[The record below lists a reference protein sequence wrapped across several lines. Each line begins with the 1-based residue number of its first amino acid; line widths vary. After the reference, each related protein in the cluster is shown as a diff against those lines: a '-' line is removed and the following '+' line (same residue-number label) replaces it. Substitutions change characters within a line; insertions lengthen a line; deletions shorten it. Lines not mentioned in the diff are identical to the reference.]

1 MSRSQVSPA
10 VFLSG
15 RAGVTLRGDLSQWHV
30 WQKSMI
36 YQGMDGMR
44 LFPTNVLLNPKPK
57 TSNQI
62 IYEWIFQGPV
72 MILEFTFDA
81 KRAT

>member
-1 MSRSQVSPA
+1 MCGKNRDSP
-10 VFLSG
+10 
-15 RAGVTLRGDLSQWHV
+15 
-30 WQKSMI
+30 
-36 YQGMDGMR
+36 DGMR
-44 LFPTNVLLNPKPK
+44 LFPTCSGKPFPKLAI
-57 TSNQI
+57 NI